1 MLVSRLAVVV
11 FGGVLLG
18 GSLPSLA
25 DSDRARDTR
34 SKLMQHDD
42 RGRYGPH
49 PRDWQDPRM
58 HRDSRYPQRYRY
70 YRYEDRVYGSG
81 QYRYDHRPPG
91 DWSYPRDRL
100 GNERGESFNS
110 ERFYPDSPS
119 FNNLRGYP
127 PPRQVRPDFPSR
139 HNPHPPGIYR
149 PLHDNGL
156 RLPPPR

>member
-1 MLVSRLAVVV
+1 MHVLRLTAVVL
-11 FGGVLLG
+11 GGLLLMG
-18 GSLPSLA
+18 GSLFSLA

-34 SKLMQHDD
+34 SKLMQHDE

-49 PRDWQDPRM
+49 PRGWHDPRM
-58 HRDSRYPQRYRY
+58 QRDSRYPQRYRY

-81 QYRYDHRPPG
+81 QYRYDHSPQG
-91 DWSYPRDRL
+91 DWSYPRERL
-100 GNERGESFNS
+100 DWGV
-110 ERFYPDSPS
+110 RFYPHSPS
-119 FNNLRGYP
+119 FDTPRGYP
-127 PPRQVRPDFPSR
+127 PPRQVVPDRNDFPSR